1 VAADAAGVPEVV
13 LDGLGLAQWRRR
25 TLSASARCRSRVLRM
40 AFAAATLG
48 TGSGPLICVEGR
60 PSVAVG
66 LLLQELLGAE
76 TVLRCHGDID
86 WAGLAIARSLIG
98 AGAEPW
104 RLSTSDYRRGLH
116 HNSRQKRLPPPASP
130 VTTPWDPNLADT
142 MLEQKVAVEEEAVIE
157 NLLADLSS
165 RQQ

>member
-1 VAADAAGVPEVV
+1 MVGTEQVPGTCRQSAVYVCENPSVVETAAEA
-13 LDGLGLAQWRRR
+13 
-25 TLSASARCRSRVLRM
+25 
-40 AFAAATLG
+40 LG

-60 PSVAVG
+60 PSVGAG
-66 LLLQELLGAE
+66 LLLQELLGAG
-76 TVLRCHGDID
+76 TVLRYHGDFD

-116 HNSRQKRLPPPASP
+116 RNGRQKKLPPPASP
-130 VTTPWDPNLADT
+130 VATPWDPNLAGT
-142 MLEQKVAVEEEAVIE
+142 MLEHKVAVEEEAVIE
-157 NLLADLSS
+157 DLLADLSS

>member
-1 VAADAAGVPEVV
+1 
-13 LDGLGLAQWRRR
+13 
-25 TLSASARCRSRVLRM
+25 M